1 MQIGLTRVLP
11 LAHDSAVAVA
21 AGRGE
26 VVDAEDRD
34 GGRATPSDAPSAPE
48 LRLSRRLERSRGR
61 RTRRWRYAPSR
72 FDFSDAPPV
81 LGERGGQRS
90 CSSLVWLGGGS
101 GRWRR
106 LRCRRSRG
114 GVQTTTRVRRKG
126 LPEETTCPGR
136 IWGVQGLWSSPGW
149 SGELLSAVSA
159 GPARGPTRAG
169 VRTARVGRVTL
180 RERGSARVTILT
192 NFLTKRR

>member
-1 MQIGLTRVLP
+1 MMRMVPDQRVNRTRANRAYARFARWLTIPPSLLLWAEARWW
-11 LAHDSAVAVA
+11 SR
-21 AGRGE
+21 RGGS
-26 VVDAEDRD
+26 D

-61 RTRRWRYAPSR
+61 KTRRWRYAPSR

-114 GVQTTTRVRRKG
+114 GVQTTRVRRKG
-126 LPEETTCPGR
+126 CPR
-136 IWGVQGLWSSPGW
+136 RRR
-149 SGELLSAVSA
+149 
-159 GPARGPTRAG
+159 ARGESGAYKACGARQAG
-169 VRTARVGRVTL
+169 QANFFPRCLLVQLEVQLELGFVQ
-180 RERGSARVTILT
+180 RGLAE
-192 NFLTKRR
+192 